1 MPSELGEITPIPN
14 PQVPVINLR
23 TGLMDATWYVFF
35 KRMYDHAREDGTR
48 LDGIDAELAA
58 LDARVTDLETP

>member
-35 KRMYDHAREDGTR
+35 KRMYDHAREDATR

>member
-1 MPSELGEITPIPN
+1 MPSQIGDLTPIPN

-23 TGLMDATWYVFF
+23 TGLIDPTWYLFL
-35 KRMYDHAREDGTR
+35 KRLFDHAKEDSTR
-48 LDGIDAELAA
+48 LDGIDGELAA